1 METLKFDLN
10 KEGKKF
16 KLLNATNGGP
26 WHKRHA
32 NDQYRSNFAD
42 YKAAGIPY
50 SRNHDSAVCGIYG
63 GPYSHDITYIFPN
76 FDADP
81 YDPNSY
87 DFPCTD
93 ESILVC
99 LDAGTQTFFRLG
111 QTIEHQIKKHGTLP
125 PKDFK
130 KWAVICEHIIRH
142 YNEGWANGYELNMP
156 YWEIWNEPD
165 LDPDDS
171 PNKRTWGGTRAQF
184 FDLYEITAKHLK
196 ECFPRLKI
204 GGPAIAYN
212 EEWAEA
218 FLCEMQKRNVPI
230 DFFSWHIYC
239 TEPCHMTAKAERM
252 KALLDRY
259 GYGKA
264 ESILNEWNYVRGWE
278 DDYVYS
284 LKAIHGVKGAAFTMA
299 CICES
304 QQAPIDMLMYY
315 DTRPS
320 CFNGVFDYYTYE
332 KLPGYYPFY
341 WYGMLYDCEKEI
353 KAENTINNI
362 YSLCGVDKSGKVTA
376 IIVHYSEND
385 STESKRISVDFG
397 KESTYEIFLLDK
409 NRLGEKQETADR
421 LEFDMEVFTA
431 VLIKEV

>member
-1 METLKFDLN
+1 METLKFNLSQ
-10 KEGKKF
+10 EGKKF
-16 KLLNATNGGP
+16 KILNATNGGP

-42 YKAAGIPY
+42 YKAARIPY
-50 SRNHDSAVCGIYG
+50 SRNHDSAVQGIYG
-63 GPYSHDITYIFPN
+63 GPYSHDITYIFPD

-81 YDPNSY
+81 YDPESY
-87 DFPCTD
+87 DFACTD

-99 LDAGTQTFFRLG
+99 LDAGTETFFRLG

-142 YNEGWANGYELNMP
+142 YNEGWADGYELNIQ

-171 PNKRTWGGTRAQF
+171 PNKRTWGGTKAQF
-184 FDLYEITAKHLK
+184 FDLYEIAAKHLK
-196 ECFPRLKI
+196 ECFPHLKI
-204 GGPAIAYN
+204 GGPAIAYS
-212 EEWAEA
+212 EEWAED

-239 TEPCHMTAKAERM
+239 TEPWHMTTKAERM
-252 KALLDRY
+252 KALLEKY
-259 GYGKA
+259 GCA
-264 ESILNEWNYVRGWE
+264 EIESILNEWNYVRGWTE
-278 DDYVYS
+278 DYVYS
-284 LKAIHGVKGAAFTMA
+284 IKAIHSVKGAAFTMA

-320 CFNGVFDYYTYE
+320 CFNGAFDYYTYE
-332 KLPGYYPFY
+332 KLPGYYPLY

-353 KAENTINNI
+353 KAENNLKNI
-362 YSLCGVDKSGKVTA
+362 YSLCGVDGNGKVTA
-376 IIVHYSEND
+376 IISHYSEND
-385 STESKRISVDFG
+385 DTKAQTVSVDFG
-397 KESTYEIFLLDK
+397 KEGTYEIYLLDK
-409 NRLGEKQETADR
+409 NHNAELIKTTDR
-421 LEFDMEVFTA
+421 LEFDMEVFAT